1 MSRPSFQPKQE
12 QRKLVK
18 SLSALGLPHEQIC
31 ALVGMR
37 SPKTLRTHFREAL
50 NEGAAEAEA
59 AVMRTAYAMPTSGK
73 CLSMTLFW
81 DKCQRLR
88 SEDQERQE
96 EEQKR
101 AAALERS
108 RRLSVLYRVPKER
121 KNAA

>member
-18 SLSALGLPHEQIC
+18 SLSALGLPQEQIC

-37 SPKTLRTHFREAL
+37 SPKTLRKHFREAL

-59 AVMRTAYAMPTSGK
+59 AVMRTAYAMATSGK

-81 DKCQRLR
+81 SKCQRLR

-96 EEQKR
+96 EAQER

>member
-1 MSRPSFQPKQE
+1 MSRPSFQPRQE
-12 QRKLVK
+12 QEKLVK
-18 SLSALGLPHEQIC
+18 SLSALGLPQEQIC

-37 SPKTLRTHFREAL
+37 SPKTLRKHFREAL

-59 AVMRTAYAMPTSGK
+59 AVMRTAYAMATSGK

-81 DKCQRLR
+81 NKCQRLR

-96 EEQKR
+96 EEQER

-108 RRLSVLYRVPKER
+108 QRLRVLYRVPKER